1 MRRISLMWVG
11 LVVTFACAPLLA
23 GETKKEASKA
33 PPKPAAAK
41 ETTKGGV
48 VNINTATKEELMLL
62 PGIGKTTADAILAHR
77 KEKGNFKTV
86 DDLKNVKGIG
96 DKKLAALKPYLTVTG
111 KTTLKEKIAGTP
123 PPKKKTTKEGTK
135 AEPKKDET
143 KKEGSG

>member
-1 MRRISLMWVG
+1 MFVCGQLW
-11 LVVTFACAPLLA
+11 AA
-23 GETKKEASKA
+23 ETKKEASKA

-41 ETTKGGV
+41 GAAKGGV
-48 VNINTATKEELMLL
+48 VNINTASDKELELL
-62 PGIGKTTADAILAHR
+62 PGIGKTTAAAILAHR

-123 PPKKKTTKEGTK
+123 PPKKKTAKEGTK
-135 AEPKKDET
+135 EEPKKDDT

>member
-1 MRRISLMWVG
+1 MRRVSLVWVG
-11 LVVTFACAPLLA
+11 LVMTFVCGPLLA
-23 GETKKEASKA
+23 GETKKEAPKA
-33 PPKPAAAK
+33 SPKPAAAK
-41 ETTKGGV
+41 EAGPGV

-62 PGIGKTTADAILAHR
+62 PGIGKATAEAILAYR

-111 KTTLKEKIAGTP
+111 KTTLKEKIAGTT
-123 PPKKKTTKEGTK
+123 PPKKKTTTEGTK
-135 AEPKKDET
+135 EEPKKEET

>member
-1 MRRISLMWVG
+1 MRRISLLWVG
-11 LVVTFACAPLLA
+11 LVVTFVGRPLLA
-23 GETKKEASKA
+23 GETKKEATKA
-33 PPKPAAAK
+33 PPKPTAVK
-41 ETTKGGV
+41 EAVKGV
-48 VNINTATKEELMLL
+48 VNLNTATKEELMLL
-62 PGIGKTTADAILAHR
+62 PGIGKTTAEAILAYR

-123 PPKKKTTKEGTK
+123 PPKKKTDKEGTK